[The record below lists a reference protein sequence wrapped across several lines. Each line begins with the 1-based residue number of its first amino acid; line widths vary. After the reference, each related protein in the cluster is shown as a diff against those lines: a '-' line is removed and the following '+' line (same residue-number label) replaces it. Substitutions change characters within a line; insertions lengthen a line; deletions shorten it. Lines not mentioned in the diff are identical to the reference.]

1 MIPVL
6 GRVNGQRK
14 PTVDLQLDQQ
24 GDVVAARRA
33 LVDEASAKLQVPLGV
48 AHEDVGVYLK
58 GGVPMNIESVEED
71 DVLFF
76 AFDGAPWR
84 NPNERGAAE
93 SRRWEGGG
101 PPPGDPPLGR
111 DGPS

>member
-24 GDVVAARRA
+24 GDLVAARRA

-48 AHEDVGVYLK
+48 AHEDVGVY
-58 GGVPMNIESVEED
+58 
-71 DVLFF
+71 
-76 AFDGAPWR
+76 
-84 NPNERGAAE
+84 
-93 SRRWEGGG
+93 
-101 PPPGDPPLGR
+101 
-111 DGPS
+111 